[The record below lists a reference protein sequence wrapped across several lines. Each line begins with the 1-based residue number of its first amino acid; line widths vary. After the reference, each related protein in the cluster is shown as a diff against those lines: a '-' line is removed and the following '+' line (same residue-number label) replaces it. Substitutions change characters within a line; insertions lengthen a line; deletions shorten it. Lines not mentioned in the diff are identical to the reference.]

1 MCSHGLAFGKKSEK
15 IKGLALGLLL
25 LGVFA
30 FCSCDEFIDSGYRFQ
45 ETFSRTV
52 QLKEPGS
59 FSINNINGTISIT
72 SSPASQAVIRAT
84 KYARWREKDL
94 EKIKIEVVAGEKSVK
109 VETIHEKRNLGAKV
123 DYEISVPEGMALE
136 LIRTVNGRV
145 SVSGKFEKADLR
157 ATNGSIMAT
166 GQIRFLEAA
175 TTNGGIEV
183 EQVSG
188 RMNLKTTN
196 GGIRVELDDLQDDL
210 SARTTNGSIRINI
223 RKQPDAYLRARTTN
237 GSIRV
242 EYPVTLQGEISRR
255 RVEGRLGTGQGPQIE
270 LHTTNGSI
278 TISRE

>member
-1 MCSHGLAFGKKSEK
+1 MSYHGLAFGEKSEK
-15 IKGLALGLLL
+15 IKGVALALLLFSIF
-25 LGVFA
+25 V

-72 SSPASQAVIRAT
+72 SSPASEVVIRAT

-94 EKIKIEVVAGEKSVK
+94 EKIRIEVMAGEKSVK

-136 LIRTVNGRV
+136 LIKTVNGRV

-157 ATNGSIMAT
+157 ATNGSIRVT
-166 GQIRFLEAA
+166 GQIRFLEAG

-188 RMNLKTTN
+188 RMSLRTTN
-196 GGIRVELDDLQDDL
+196 GSIRVELDDLQDDL